1 MRVAAL
7 GKNGSITAL
16 LKTLGTLPPEER
28 KSQGPLI
35 NGLKDRVNAA
45 LAARRDAFK
54 DAALAAR
61 LNTESVDVTLPVRE
75 APFEIGRVHPITQ
88 VTDELTAIF
97 ADMGFAVAEGP
108 DIETDDYNFTKLNF
122 PEDHPA
128 RGDARHVLLQSEAGR
143 HAALAAHPHLA
154 GAGAHHADARSRRS
168 ASSFPAAPIAATR
181 DQTHT
186 PMFHQV
192 EGLVIDKGSHL
203 GHLKWIL
210 EEFFKAFFEVDRVG
224 MRFRPSF
231 FPFTEPS
238 LEVDIQCR
246 RDKGEIR
253 FGEGDDWMEIL
264 GCGMVHP
271 NVLRNCGLDPD
282 EYQGF
287 AWGMG
292 IDRIA
297 MLKYGMPDLRAFF
310 EADVRWLSHYGFRPL
325 DFPTLAGGLSLVKSM
340 MKFTLAWLKEHLDTD
355 RPLGEIADKLT
366 MIGLEVERI
375 EDKAKQ
381 FAPFVIA
388 RVVEAK
394 QHPNADRLRVCMVDT
409 GDGDPIQVV
418 CGAPNARTGMKGV
431 FAPPGAFIPGKDM
444 TLGVG
449 KIRDVESRGML
460 VSEFE
465 LQISDDHE
473 GIIDLPDD
481 APVGAAL
488 RANMPASTIR

>member
-1 MRVAAL
+1 MTDTTHLESQILAEVAAAADEAALDAVRVAAL
-7 GKNGSITAL
+7 GKNGSVTAL
-16 LKTLGTLPPEER
+16 LKTLGALPPEQR

-45 LAARRDAFK
+45 LNARRETFK
-54 DAALAAR
+54 SAALETR
-61 LNTESVDVTLPVRE
+61 LNTESLDVTLPVRDSP
-75 APFEIGRVHPITQ
+75 AEIGRVHPITQ

-97 ADMGFAVAEGP
+97 ADMGFSIAEGP

-122 PEDHPA
+122 AQEHPA
-128 RGDARHVLLQSEAGR
+128 RAMHDTFFFNPKPDGTRLLLRTHTSPVQVRTMLSKKPPIRVIIPGR
-143 HAALAAHPHLA
+143 TY
-154 GAGAHHADARSRRS
+154 RSDS
-168 ASSFPAAPIAATR
+168 

-238 LEVDIQCR
+238 LEADIQYR

-253 FGEGDDWMEIL
+253 YGEGDGWMEIL

-271 NVLRNCGLDPD
+271 NVLKNCGLDPD
-282 EYQGF
+282 EFQGF

-310 EADVRWLSHYGFRPL
+310 EADVRWLAHYGFRPL
-325 DFPTLAGGLSLVKSM
+325 DLPTLAGGLS
-340 MKFTLAWLKEHLDTD
+340 
-355 RPLGEIADKLT
+355 P
-366 MIGLEVERI
+366 
-375 EDKAKQ
+375 
-381 FAPFVIA
+381 
-388 RVVEAK
+388 
-394 QHPNADRLRVCMVDT
+394 
-409 GDGDPIQVV
+409 
-418 CGAPNARTGMKGV
+418 
-431 FAPPGAFIPGKDM
+431 
-444 TLGVG
+444 
-449 KIRDVESRGML
+449 
-460 VSEFE
+460 
-465 LQISDDHE
+465 
-473 GIIDLPDD
+473 
-481 APVGAAL
+481 
-488 RANMPASTIR
+488 